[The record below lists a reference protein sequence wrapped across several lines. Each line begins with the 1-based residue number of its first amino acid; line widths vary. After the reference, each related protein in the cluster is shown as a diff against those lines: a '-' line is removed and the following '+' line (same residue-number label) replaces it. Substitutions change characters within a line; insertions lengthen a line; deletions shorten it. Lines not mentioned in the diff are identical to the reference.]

1 LGTFLRS
8 LRLISQNEK
17 NEFHFKELVMN
28 LKRISVF
35 FLLLLMV
42 ALVACQASPVAAGGG
57 QPQVRTLSVN
67 GNGKVYLTP
76 DVAYINIGVQ
86 SQSES
91 VSDALNEN
99 SRKAQAIADALKEL
113 GVEEKDIQTSAF
125 NIYPQ
130 QQYDPD
136 GKMIGILYIVDNTV
150 NVTVRDLTVLGK
162 LLDAAVRAGANNIYG
177 ITFDVVDKTKAITE
191 ARQLAAADARR
202 QAEELANAAGVKLSA
217 VQNISSYVSSRPA
230 PLYDA
235 KGGAAAMGQVPIS
248 AGQMVISVDVN
259 ITYEIQ

>member
-1 LGTFLRS
+1 MNFKRLS
-8 LRLISQNEK
+8 LFIVL
-17 NEFHFKELVMN
+17 LVMA
-28 LKRISVF
+28 
-35 FLLLLMV
+35 
-42 ALVACQASPVAAGGG
+42 ALTACQASPVLAGGG
-57 QPQVRTLSVN
+57 AQPQVRTLSVN

-99 SRKAQAIADALKEL
+99 SRKAQAIANALKEL
-113 GVEEKDIQTSAF
+113 GVAEKDIQTSAF

-130 QQYDPD
+130 QQYDPE
-136 GKMIGILYIVDNTV
+136 GKMTGILYVVDNTV

-177 ITFDVVDKTKAITE
+177 ITFDVVDKSKAITE
-191 ARQLAAADARR
+191 ARQLAAEDARR
-202 QAEELANAAGVKLSA
+202 QAEELAGAAGVKLA
-217 VQNISSYVSSRPA
+217 RVQNISSYVSSGPA

-235 KGGAAAMGQVPIS
+235 KGGAAAVGQVPIS

-259 ITYEIQ
+259 ITYEIE

>member
-1 LGTFLRS
+1 MNFKRLS
-8 LRLISQNEK
+8 LFIVL
-17 NEFHFKELVMN
+17 LV
-28 LKRISVF
+28 
-35 FLLLLMV
+35 MV
-42 ALVACQASPVAAGGG
+42 ALTACQATPVLAGGG
-57 QPQVRTLSVN
+57 GAQPQVRTLSVN

-99 SRKAQAIADALKEL
+99 SRKAQAIANALKEM
-113 GVEEKDIQTSAF
+113 GVAEKDIQTSAF
-125 NIYPQ
+125 NIFPQ
-130 QQYDPD
+130 QQYDPE
-136 GKMIGILYIVDNTV
+136 GKMTGILYVVDNTV

-177 ITFDVVDKTKAITE
+177 ITFDVVDKSKAITE
-191 ARQLAAADARR
+191 ARQLAAEDARR
-202 QAEELANAAGVKLSA
+202 QAEELAGAAGVKLVR
-217 VQNISSYVSSRPA
+217 VQSISSYVSSGPA

-235 KGGAAAMGQVPIS
+235 KGGVAAVGQVPIS

-259 ITYEIQ
+259 ITYEID

>member
-1 LGTFLRS
+1 
-8 LRLISQNEK
+8 
-17 NEFHFKELVMN
+17 MN
-28 LKRISVF
+28 LKRLSVF
-35 FLLLLMV
+35 FLMLVLV
-42 ALVACQASPVAAGGG
+42 ALVACQASPVSAGGG
-57 QPQVRTLSVN
+57 GAQPQVRTLSVN
-67 GNGKVYLTP
+67 GSGKVYLTP

-99 SRKAQAIADALKEL
+99 TRKAQAIANALKEL
-113 GVEEKDIQTSAF
+113 GVEDKDIQTSAF

-130 QQYDPD
+130 QQYDPE
-136 GKMIGILYIVDNTV
+136 GKMIGITYIVDNTV

-162 LLDAAVRAGANNIYG
+162 LLDASVRAGANNIYG
-177 ITFDVVDKTKAITE
+177 ITFDVTDKTKAITE

-202 QAEELANAAGVKLSA
+202 QAEELAAAAGVKLVA
-217 VQNISSYVSSRPA
+217 VQNISSYVSSGPA